1 MGCIYMSQQ
10 PNLFTLK
17 PRLKFNQTQA
27 EPTTKIY
34 PHTKTHFT
42 TLSLSRLICLSPKT
56 LPKWLRPLCSAAHTY
71 SPPPPQAVILSLSLL
86 GPPAPESDTD
96 TWPNFA
102 CRVLKVSSLHFCRH
116 SSNKSVDPD
125 GVCFCPAS
133 KLFRFLFLR
142 GC

>member
-1 MGCIYMSQQ
+1 MGCVYMSQQ

-42 TLSLSRLICLSPKT
+42 TLSLETNLSLAKDPAEVAKT
-56 LPKWLRPLCSAAHTY
+56 SVLRRSYIFTTAID
-71 SPPPPQAVILSLSLL
+71 SLSLSSRSASTRVGHGYL
-86 GPPAPESDTD
+86 AKFRVS
-96 TWPNFA
+96 
-102 CRVLKVSSLHFCRH
+102 VLKVSFLHFCRH

>member
-1 MGCIYMSQQ
+1 MGCPHMSQQ

-27 EPTTKIY
+27 QPTTKIY
-34 PHTKTHFT
+34 PPHTDPLYK
-42 TLSLSRLICLSPKT
+42 SLSRLISLSPKT

-71 SPPPPQAVILSLSLL
+71 SPPPPQAVILSFSSR
-86 GPPAPESDTD
+86 PASTRVGHGYLAK
-96 TWPNFA
+96 F
-102 CRVLKVSSLHFCRH
+102 RVSVLKVSSLHFCIH